1 MLSRLSCL
9 QIYNYYDFGQDFG
22 RFFTQY
28 HKILHAVW
36 CSTNIAIGKFTIL
49 SMFLTKRLVSIAM
62 FVYQRMSLVKK
73 KNNSPLTVLSEMEE
87 NRQKIA
93 PQTSWLEEDLTLNP
107 LSPVSSPS
115 FLFAPNGNERA
126 GDTRNQNGENPVF
139 FRWKSCR
146 KPQTKNKWQV
156 FSHNEKVSPKKS
168 EQLEEFWDFLGI
180 KGINNSD
187 GSDVDFRVGAR
198 DDFLRRWSLDE
209 FLCDGG
215 WISEIV
221 GSMIR
226 KPCFWSP

>member
-1 MLSRLSCL
+1 MDVSYKKVGFHCYVRLPEDKPS
-9 QIYNYYDFGQDFG
+9 
-22 RFFTQY
+22 
-28 HKILHAVW
+28 KE
-36 CSTNIAIGKFTIL
+36 
-49 SMFLTKRLVSIAM
+49 
-62 FVYQRMSLVKK
+62 KK
-73 KNNSPLTVLSEMEE
+73 TSPL
-87 NRQKIA
+87 NCAFKNGA

-126 GDTRNQNGENPVF
+126 GDTRNQNGENPFF

-146 KPQTKNKWQV
+146 KPQTKKKWQV

-168 EQLEEFWDFLGI
+168 ERLEEFWDFLGI

-209 FLCDGG
+209 FRLCDGG